1 MVRKHTLRKRCNVTT
16 SAILLVILGVL
27 ASAAAVATLWGF
39 SVRAS
44 HQGQMERRL
53 QTVLNV
59 YAEREIA
66 RESVRKNARKDRNYS
81 PHGTVLQLR

>member
-1 MVRKHTLRKRCNVTT
+1 VTT
-16 SAILLVILGVL
+16 SAILLLILGVL
-27 ASAAAVATLWGF
+27 ASAAAVAILWGF

-53 QTVLNV
+53 QAILNV

-66 RESVRKNARKDRNYS
+66 RERVRNKTRKDRDYT
-81 PHGTVLQLR
+81 PHGTILQLR